1 MLALLKLSPV
11 IVMAG
16 LMMLKV
22 DALLAAPI
30 ATIYAALIARLT
42 EKLKFDEIVDCAVD
56 NVKSMQLVFFIL

>member
-22 DALLAAPI
+22 DALLAK
-30 ATIYAALIARLT
+30 TNSNCLRKDL
-42 EKLKFDEIVDCAVD
+42 L
-56 NVKSMQLVFFIL
+56 